1 MVLED
6 LVRRSWELHRCR
18 MLPLGVEADGF
29 CKWLHEQGY
38 SRSVMRSHIAKVSQ
52 FNWYLRYQSGDHRA
66 TAHESEGH

>member
-29 CKWLHEQGY
+29 CKWLH
-38 SRSVMRSHIAKVSQ
+38 
-52 FNWYLRYQSGDHRA
+52 
-66 TAHESEGH
+66 